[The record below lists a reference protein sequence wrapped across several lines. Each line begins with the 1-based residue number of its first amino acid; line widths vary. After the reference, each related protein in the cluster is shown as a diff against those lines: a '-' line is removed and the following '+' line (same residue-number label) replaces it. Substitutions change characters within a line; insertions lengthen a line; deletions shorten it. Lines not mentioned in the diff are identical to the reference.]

1 MEHLIGASIVIGL
14 IVFYHFA
21 SKAIDY
27 ISERLERSDED
38 G

>member
-1 MEHLIGASIVIGL
+1 MENIIGASIVIGL

-27 ISERLERSDED
+27 IFKCLERGDEN